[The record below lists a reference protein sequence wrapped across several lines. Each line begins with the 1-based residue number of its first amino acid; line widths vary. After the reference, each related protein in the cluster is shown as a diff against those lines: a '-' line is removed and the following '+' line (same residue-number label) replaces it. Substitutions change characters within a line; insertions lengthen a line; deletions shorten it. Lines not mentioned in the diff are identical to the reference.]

1 VPPSLFV
8 LDLGPCTGIFG
19 RGLRSPLNP
28 LSATP
33 RALPSPAFILLC
45 DGRFQ
50 SPDVC
55 NQGIFSFPCFSAQSC
70 FFFEV
75 FLGAG
80 DFLGPVDHK
89 SSVAAAVRWDFPC
102 EGAATVSCSWICLR
116 PVLSHL
122 PFWISGFSY
131 FLSPEFTCPELAP
144 SPVPVGA
151 SRSFWNPVLASG
163 ARPGS
168 FSVGPGQTSMSHQRF
183 DVLSSEILIFDRVSV
198 ICCKSSSRYDF

>member
-33 RALPSPAFILLC
+33 RALVQLSFSCATAVSSLPMSATKGF
-45 DGRFQ
+45 
-50 SPDVC
+50 
-55 NQGIFSFPCFSAQSC
+55 FSFPCFSAQSC

-116 PVLSHL
+116 PALCL
-122 PFWISGFSY
+122 TCRSGFPASVI
-131 FLSPEFTCPELAP
+131 FSRLSSPVQNLLRLQFQWAPAGPSGTQSSRQERAPDP
-144 SPVPVGA
+144 SP
-151 SRSFWNPVLASG
+151 
-163 ARPGS
+163 
-168 FSVGPGQTSMSHQRF
+168 SV
-183 DVLSSEILIFDRVSV
+183 
-198 ICCKSSSRYDF
+198 

>member
-116 PVLSHL
+116 PALCL
-122 PFWISGFSY
+122 TCRSGFPASVI
-131 FLSPEFTCPELAP
+131 FSRLSSPVQNLLRLQFQWAPAGPSGTQSSRQERAPDP
-144 SPVPVGA
+144 SPSVQDRQACLTNA
-151 SRSFWNPVLASG
+151 SMFLVL
-163 ARPGS
+163 
-168 FSVGPGQTSMSHQRF
+168 RF
-183 DVLSSEILIFDRVSV
+183 
-198 ICCKSSSRYDF
+198 